1 MMDKIRIFVSID
13 LPEDIQKE
21 VKKIQDILPEFEG
34 KKTKP
39 KNLHLTLKFL
49 AEIDK
54 EKIENVDEA
63 LRKIK
68 FKSFETEIGHLGFFG
83 NKKSGVVWI
92 HLPNCEAL
100 QKEVDKT
107 LSDIFEQ
114 ERRFMSHVTIARVK
128 GIKDK
133 HKFIEELG
141 KIKTNSLKFR
151 VNRFNLKKSM
161 LTKKGPFYEILE
173 SYILV

>member
-1 MMDKIRIFVSID
+1 MDKIRTFVSID
-13 LPEDIQKE
+13 LPKDIQKE

-34 KKTKP
+34 KKTEP

-49 AEIDK
+49 REIDK
-54 EKIENVDEA
+54 EKIENVNEA

-68 FKSFETEIGHLGFFG
+68 FKSFETEIGYLGFFD
-83 NKKSGVVWI
+83 NKKSSVVWI

-100 QKEVDKT
+100 QKEVDKI

-114 ERRFMSHVTIARVK
+114 EKRFMSHVTIARVK
-128 GIKDK
+128 GLKDK
-133 HKFIEELG
+133 NRFIEELE

-151 VNRFNLKKSM
+151 VNRFRLKKST
-161 LTKKGPFYEILE
+161 LTPDGPVYEILE
-173 SYILV
+173 EYALR